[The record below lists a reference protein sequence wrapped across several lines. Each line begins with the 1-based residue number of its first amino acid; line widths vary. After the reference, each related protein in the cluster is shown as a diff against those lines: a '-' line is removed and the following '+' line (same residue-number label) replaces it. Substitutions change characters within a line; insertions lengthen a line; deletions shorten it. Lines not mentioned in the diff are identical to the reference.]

1 MRYFSVLVNMAYFG
15 NYHNKQSE
23 GISETY
29 VHIQL
34 NSIHYVVIIIVRVH
48 SFLTVCH
55 VYDTIVH
62 LY

>member
-1 MRYFSVLVNMAYFG
+1 MAYFG

-23 GISETY
+23 GIIETC

-62 LY
+62 LYQP